1 MRLKLNM
8 TQITISIS
16 SSPPHD
22 ELSSDPH
29 HRMALTILA
38 FKDSH
43 PLPTPSFNG
52 RQSYLEGA
60 STTSRSPAMILLI
73 TVCWFWYPYAYGN
86 RRRSSRRRM
95 ASFALLM
102 YRVFRYESS
111 SGAIS
116 FLMAWLFYL
125 IGTNR
130 ITSRPSSSLTMFLRI
145 TSAFCSSIVGGLGS
159 SSSMSNLF

>member
-29 HRMALTILA
+29 HRMAHRLLLLALAILAFKETILA

-60 STTSRSPAMILLI
+60 STTSRSPAMII
-73 TVCWFWYPYAYGN
+73 PG
-86 RRRSSRRRM
+86 
-95 ASFALLM
+95 
-102 YRVFRYESS
+102 
-111 SGAIS
+111 
-116 FLMAWLFYL
+116 
-125 IGTNR
+125 IGEKD
-130 ITSRPSSSLTMFLRI
+130 
-145 TSAFCSSIVGGLGS
+145 
-159 SSSMSNLF
+159 

>member
-1 MRLKLNM
+1 M

-29 HRMALTILA
+29 HRMAHRLLLLALAILA

-43 PLPTPSFNG
+43 PLPTPIFNG

-86 RRRSSRRRM
+86 RRRSL
-95 ASFALLM
+95 ALA
-102 YRVFRYESS
+102 R
-111 SGAIS
+111 
-116 FLMAWLFYL
+116 
-125 IGTNR
+125 
-130 ITSRPSSSLTMFLRI
+130 
-145 TSAFCSSIVGGLGS
+145 
-159 SSSMSNLF
+159 